1 MNMPAAIAP
10 GPSPAAVP
18 TAAAAAP
25 PDPDTLALWQE
36 FHARR
41 GEAPRQRLVAR
52 YLEFARMLAAR
63 LYARRTYEGLEFDDY
78 LQFARLGLL
87 EAVDR
92 YDGMQG
98 AKFETYAAHRING
111 AILDGV
117 ASYSDMQEQVAARR
131 RIEAERLEG
140 LHGAAPGRDDPAA
153 LFAYLAELAVGLAL
167 GMALEGTGMVQDEHA
182 SCPSRPYDGL
192 ALRQLRTRLK
202 EALAQLP
209 ERQRKVLT
217 WHYLEQRPF
226 NEIGAALNV
235 SRGRVSQ
242 LHKEALG
249 ALRERWRGGN
259 AVDWSV

>member
-1 MNMPAAIAP
+1 MEMSAAIASH
-10 GPSPAAVP
+10 GAPAPA
-18 TAAAAAP
+18 TAAAAAVA
-25 PDPDTLALWQE
+25 DDTLALWQD
-36 FHARR
+36 FRARR
-41 GEAPRQRLVAR
+41 GEAQRQRLIGR

-98 AKFETYAAHRING
+98 AKFETYAAHRIKG
-111 AILDGV
+111 AILDGL

-131 RIEAERLEG
+131 RVEAERLEG
-140 LHGAAPGRDDPAA
+140 LHGAAPEGADPAA
-153 LFAYLAELAVGLAL
+153 LFAYLADLAVGLAL

-182 SCPSRPYDGL
+182 STPARAYDGL
-192 ALRQLRTRLK
+192 ALRQLRARLK

-209 ERQRKVLT
+209 ERQRKVLA

-226 NEIGAALNV
+226 EEIGAALDV

-242 LHKEALG
+242 LHKQALA
-249 ALRERWRGGN
+249 ALRERWRDGN